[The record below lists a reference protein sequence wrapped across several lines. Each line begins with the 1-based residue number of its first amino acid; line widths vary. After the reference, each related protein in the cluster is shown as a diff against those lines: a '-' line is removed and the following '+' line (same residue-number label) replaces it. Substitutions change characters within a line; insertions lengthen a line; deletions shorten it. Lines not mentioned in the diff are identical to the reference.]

1 MSFCQILLAA
11 GAGGGGGGIPAPDA
25 VRTAAVCMAA
35 PCEAA
40 P

>member
-11 GAGGGGGGIPAPDA
+11 GGGGIPAPDA